1 MFTQCPHCDAVYPLD
16 AKTIASARG
25 QVRCGHCGGV
35 FNSLER
41 LTDQAPIN
49 PDSRLPVHQA
59 ADMPPVL
66 ARGRDDD
73 NGNDDDD
80 DNDDD
85 VESLFSD
92 RAIEFE
98 RANLSADDRG
108 LLRVAS
114 ERARFAERERAVVP
128 RAVYSHSAASQKARE
143 RPPSRFWLLCGLL
156 LLSLTLSAQLAFLY
170 RKPLLKQPQISEL
183 LKRASAQAGM
193 VLPPIDEPER
203 IALLSRSVDKH
214 PSEARA
220 LLVNLNL
227 SNQADYAVRF
237 PWIELKMS
245 DLNGRAVAMR
255 RFAPEEYLAEPA
267 RIKVGM
273 AGGDLLAVSLELE
286 DPGQDA
292 LAFEFAFR

>member
-1 MFTQCPHCDAVYPLD
+1 MSSPAYRSRRPRRFFGF
-16 AKTIASARG
+16 RG
-25 QVRCGHCGGV
+25 VVC
-35 FNSLER
+35 R
-41 LTDQAPIN
+41 LRRPE
-49 PDSRLPVHQA
+49 
-59 ADMPPVL
+59 
-66 ARGRDDD
+66 D
-73 NGNDDDD
+73 NGDGIARPPRQPST
-80 DNDDD
+80 
-85 VESLFSD
+85 EPD
-92 RAIEFE
+92 RA
-98 RANLSADDRG
+98 LQT
-108 LLRVAS
+108 

-128 RAVYSHSAASQKARE
+128 RAVYGYSAASQKARE

-183 LKRASAQAGM
+183 LKRASAQTGM